1 MTKKKTAYK
10 IQNSKGLF
18 STGGTSPEFSSI
30 GKTWSSL
37 QNLTS
42 HLTQGSHLWHE
53 YSDCKV
59 VEVVEIIH
67 ETEENLLHKICER
80 SIVESSLRSPNA
92 VRPEMTSI
100 LRKFVMYGK
109 CYSSEFK
116 ELITERKVSYIDHFV
131 PDYMIEN
138 FDIMHNKG
146 IKGCSE
152 TELAAIILTATS
164 DHQRMYNL

>member
-18 STGGTSPEFSSI
+18 STGGMRPEFSSI

-37 QNLTS
+37 SNLKL
-42 HLTQGSHLWHE
+42 HLSQGYEIKRH

-59 VEVVEIIH
+59 VEVVEVISD
-67 ETEENLLHKICER
+67 TEENFLHKLCEQV
-80 SIVESSLRSPNA
+80 IVESSIRSPSHEF
-92 VRPEMTSI
+92 PEIVNI
-100 LRKFVMYGK
+100 LYKFVMDGT
-109 CYSSEFK
+109 CYSTEFK
-116 ELITERKVSYIDHFV
+116 EYITERKASVVETYV
-131 PDYMIEN
+131 PDYIIEN

-152 TELAAIILTATS
+152 AELAAIMLTATTVQ
-164 DHQRMYNL
+164 QREFNL